1 MCLLNGE
8 GRQGTGPGEAQPRH
22 PGPLEDAQPVDAAVS
37 LGLLTVHGDRHS
49 PHLSL
54 LKQPV
59 LLSDPT
65 VYRWLGKPGCA
76 SVDT

>member
-1 MCLLNGE
+1 M
-8 GRQGTGPGEAQPRH
+8 
-22 PGPLEDAQPVDAAVS
+22 DAAVS

-65 VYRWLGKPGCA
+65 VDLWLGKPGWEVGPDQGPWA
-76 SVDT
+76 ALAHGVLATVSPHDHTP